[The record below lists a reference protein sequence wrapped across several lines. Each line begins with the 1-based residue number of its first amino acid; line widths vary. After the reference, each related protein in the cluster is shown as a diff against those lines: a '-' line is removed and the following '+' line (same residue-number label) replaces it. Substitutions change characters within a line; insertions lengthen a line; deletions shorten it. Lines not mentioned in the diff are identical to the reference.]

1 MGGMGGMG
9 ARLRLT
15 SQGRPCVLRGGGCL
29 LLDQAEHGD
38 GVVVCVLV
46 ALVADDLPLV
56 SLHDLGER
64 VRIGR
69 VVSSG
74 RAGRA
79 TAALACSKRSLE
91 RSYDL
96 RS

>member
-1 MGGMGGMG
+1 M
-9 ARLRLT
+9 RF
-15 SQGRPCVLRGGGCL
+15 CVWGVRGGGCL
-29 LLDQAEHGD
+29 LLDKAEHGD

-46 ALVADDLPLV
+46 ALVADDLALVPLDN
-56 SLHDLGER
+56 LWR
-64 VRIGR
+64 RARIGR
-69 VVSSG
+69 AVSNR

-79 TAALACSKRSLE
+79 AAALACSKRSLE